1 MAEFWTLDHETAMN
15 LEDHPKPEKLP
26 ATSFRVE
33 GDTLVCSGP
42 TIPDKRIPFSQIR
55 AWVDVAQGRVQTF
68 SLMLREGASLD
79 IEDPDGI
86 LEAIMS
92 EKMPGGFYSC

>member
-1 MAEFWTLDHETAMN
+1 MN
-15 LEDHPKPEKLP
+15 LKDTPMPEKLP

-33 GDTLVCSGP
+33 GDVLVCSGP
-42 TIPDKRIPFSQIR
+42 SMTDRCIPFSDIR
-55 AWVDVAQGRVQTF
+55 AWVDIGQGRVQTF
-68 SLMLREGASLD
+68 SLMLLDGPSLD

-92 EKMPGGFYSC
+92 ERMPDDFHVF

>member
-1 MAEFWTLDHETAMN
+1 MSHDDSPM
-15 LEDHPKPEKLP
+15 PEELP
-26 ATSFRVE
+26 ATSFRVD

-42 TIPDKRIPFSQIR
+42 TMEDRRIPFKDIS
-55 AWVDVAQGRVQTF
+55 AWVDIGQGRVQTF
-68 SLMLREGASLD
+68 SLMLHNGPSLD

-92 EKMPGGFYSC
+92 ERMPDDFHMF